1 MADYCMAC
9 GKPSPCADH
18 KIIVESKCEP
28 IKRPHSDSADM
39 RGHQMALYIQGAS
52 AQPGSPQFEGGAA
65 YEDYQVHSAPWQD
78 FLDKLHSARVALMA
92 AEATLAL
99 CAGKV
104 PPYVEDR
111 RAETVAIVRAS
122 LKELGG

>member
-1 MADYCMAC
+1 M
-9 GKPSPCADH
+9 GKT
-18 KIIVESKCEP
+18 VLEP
-28 IKRPHSDSADM
+28 KGEPDKRPHSDAADM
-39 RGHQMALYIQGAS
+39 KAMAFDAERFNKTIANAHEVLRREGFI
-52 AQPGSPQFEGGAA
+52 AQPGSPNFEGGAA
-65 YEDYQVHSAPWQD
+65 YEDYQVHSAPWVE
-78 FLDKLHSARVALMA
+78 LSDKLHSARVALMA

-122 LKELGG
+122 LKELGE